1 MATTITKSGQKMIVF
16 DQKADEA
23 KRKMHMKMHD
33 LAKKLRDNGDNVY
46 RCIAAN
52 LDVVAS
58 KLFNIKENDTTKF
71 VVDVTFNEVSPEKRT
86 DEYCKRAINNVI
98 VALMKQGQK
107 PIKNAI
113 FRNPNHPE
121 DVVGKILLNVP
132 NS

>member
-71 VVDVTFNEVSPEKRT
+71 VVDVTFNEVPPEKRT

>member
-1 MATTITKSGQKMIVF
+1 MATTITKSGHKVIVF

-23 KRKMHMKMHD
+23 KRKMHIKMHD

-58 KLFNIKENDTTKF
+58 KIFNIKENDTTKF
-71 VVDVTFNEVSPEKRT
+71 IVDVTFNDVAPEKRT
-86 DEYCKRAINNVI
+86 DEYCKRVINNVI

-113 FRNPNHPE
+113 YRNPNQPD
-121 DVVGKILLNVP
+121 DVVGKILLNVS